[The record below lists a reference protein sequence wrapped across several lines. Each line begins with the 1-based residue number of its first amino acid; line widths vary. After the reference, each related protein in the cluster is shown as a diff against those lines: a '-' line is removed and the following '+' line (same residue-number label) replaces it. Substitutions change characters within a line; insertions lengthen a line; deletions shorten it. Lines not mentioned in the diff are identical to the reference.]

1 MRDYIDGLDGSIY
14 RERHQ
19 THSSGHV
26 ANPSSFGWMMDGV
39 CDGFGDFFRFLAFV
53 VVLQRYLASNGA
65 KSQLAGYQYQLVSDL
80 ESSMCHKEKGEAT
93 ISPDWRGRVQR
104 LWLVYRRSLIIMGC
118 VSLQALMTSIIWNYF
133 VINYHAVLET
143 DVAGAVNQE
152 AVVETQN
159 SILTSSAM
167 WMVSYFWRLANI
179 QNVTQLQLLA
189 ILYNKEVDLLLSC
202 QLLGFL
208 PPLLVSAGAYVHLTY
223 AADAVKKAAMS

>member
-1 MRDYIDGLDGSIY
+1 MRDYIDALDGSIY

-19 THSSGHV
+19 THASGHV
-26 ANPSSFGWMMDGV
+26 AEPGWFTGWMMDGV

-53 VVLQRYLASNGA
+53 VVLQRHLATSGA
-65 KSQLAGYQYQLVSDL
+65 KGYQYQLVSDL
-80 ESSMCHKEKGEAT
+80 ESDIYLKQQKEEAAAPT
-93 ISPDWRGRVQR
+93 SSLFWRF
-104 LWLVYRRSLIIMGC
+104 WLVYRQSLIIVGC
-118 VSLQALMTSIIWNYF
+118 VSLQALLTSVLWNYF
-133 VINYHAVLET
+133 MINYHAVLET
-143 DVAGAVNQE
+143 DLTGPVNQE

-167 WMVSYFWRLANI
+167 WMVSYFWRLINP
-179 QNVTQLQLLA
+179 QNTAQLQLLA

-208 PPLLVSAGAYVHLTY
+208 PPLLVSAGACVHLTY